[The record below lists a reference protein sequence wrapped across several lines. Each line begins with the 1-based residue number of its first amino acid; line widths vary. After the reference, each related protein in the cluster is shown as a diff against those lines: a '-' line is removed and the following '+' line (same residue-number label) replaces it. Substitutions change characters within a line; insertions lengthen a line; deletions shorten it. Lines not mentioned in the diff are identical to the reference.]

1 MYTHNSL
8 MYLKVILSVE
18 RNQVEKDCIPLTQNS
33 SKFRLSCSDKKQIG
47 GIMEEGREGLQW
59 GKGTFGSWA
68 VGSPPSPW
76 GGFISAFLR
85 QHISDCV
92 LANRRSLLYA
102 IVTQLSCFKNYLVR
116 TLCLSVTFKT
126 PGGPRASLTPTPN
139 TGDIRGWCPPSPGLD
154 P

>member
-85 QHISDCV
+85 QHVSDCV

-102 IVTQLSCFKNYLVR
+102 IVTQLSCFKKLSCENVVSFSHFQDSR
-116 TLCLSVTFKT
+116 WSACLSDADPEHRRHQGVV
-126 PGGPRASLTPTPN
+126 PTLP
-139 TGDIRGWCPPSPGLD
+139 WP
-154 P
+154 